1 PPPHRDHT
9 RAARP
14 LQTLTGAPV
23 VSAGPH
29 RAARSLHA
37 GETARMENL
46 PFRVGGYPYRQAL
59 CRRQERV
66 PGAMALIFDRD
77 FDPRHGD
84 AVEIVPGVRRVTAPN
99 SGPFTFRGTNTY
111 LVGDRDLVVIDP
123 GPDDAAHLRALRDAI
138 GGARVSTIL
147 VTHTHRDHTLAA
159 RPLQALSGAPIA
171 SAGPHRAA
179 RPLHTGETARMEAG
193 GDSAFVPDQI
203 VAHGGVLEAGG
214 FRLEAIATPGHTA
227 NHLAFALGGT
237 DLLFSGDHV
246 MGWSTTVVAP
256 PDGSMRDY
264 MSSLEVLLAR
274 PERRFL
280 PGHGGMIADAD
291 DYVRALR
298 EHRLLRE
305 RAIVAAVAAGL
316 HKVPDIVAAVYPGL
330 DDALRVAAGMSA
342 LAHLEDLVDRGVVR
356 ADRPGIDGTYSVAGS
371 AATSAPDS
379 PGSTSPPPERS

>member
-1 PPPHRDHT
+1 MSR
-9 RAARP
+9 
-14 LQTLTGAPV
+14 
-23 VSAGPH
+23 
-29 RAARSLHA
+29 
-37 GETARMENL
+37 
-46 PFRVGGYPYRQAL
+46 
-59 CRRQERV
+59 
-66 PGAMALIFDRD
+66 AMALIFDRD

-111 LVGDRDLVVIDP
+111 LVGERDLVVIDP
-123 GPDDAAHLRALRDAI
+123 GPDDPAHLDALRAAI

-159 RPLQALSGAPIA
+159 RPLQALTGAPIV

-179 RPLHTGETARMEAG
+179 RPLHAGETARMDAG
-193 GDSAFVPDQI
+193 GDSAFAPDT
-203 VAHGGVLEAGG
+203 VLVHGGVVQAGG
-214 FRLEAIATPGHTA
+214 FRLEAVATPGHTA
-227 NHLAFALGGT
+227 NHLAFGLGGT

-264 MSSLEVLLAR
+264 MTSLDVLLAR

-280 PGHGGMIADAD
+280 PGHGGIIPDADA
-291 DYVRALR
+291 YVRALR

-305 RAIVAAVAAGL
+305 RAILEAVAAGR

-330 DDALRVAAGMSA
+330 DEALRVAAGMSA
-342 LAHLEDLVDRGVVR
+342 LAHLEDLVDRKIVR
-356 ADRPGIDGTYSVAGS
+356 AEKPGIDGVYSVAGS
-371 AATSAPDS
+371 AAAS
-379 PGSTSPPPERS
+379 PSGASGSTSPPPERS